1 MTNLT
6 ILNSSIRT
14 LDNLYSLNDLHR
26 LSGAESKHQPNRFM
40 RLETTQELISE
51 IDSSQTPDLAFG
63 KISNKKDR
71 STKTIFA
78 IKTIRGGKDIS
89 IQGTWAC
96 EELALAYATWISPKF
111 HLVVLRAFI
120 AMHKGEVQNTAPKLP
135 LVNPMAEEEI
145 LALLTH
151 SFHFCSLAHEM
162 AQKLKQA
169 RLQDKIDTA
178 IGGQYLYNF
187 NFPLEQHLANV
198 KRYIQA
204 KQERLMYV
212 KGMLNLLDIEQPQ
225 TQRLPHTTF

>member
-14 LDNLYSLNDLHR
+14 LDNLYSLNDLH
-26 LSGAESKHQPNRFM
+26 LVSGNDPKHRPTYFIKNQQ
-40 RLETTQELISE
+40 TQELIDE
-51 IDSSQTPDLAFG
+51 IKCENSH
-63 KISNKKDR
+63 ISP
-71 STKTIFA
+71 
-78 IKTIRGGKDIS
+78 IKVIRGT
-89 IQGTWAC
+89 QGGTYAC

-120 AMHKGEVQNTAPKLP
+120 AMHKGEGQNTALNTP

-145 LALLTH
+145 LALLTQ

-162 AQKLKQA
+162 TQKLKQA

>member
-14 LDNLYSLNDLHR
+14 LNNLYSLNDLHR
-26 LSGAESKHQPNRFM
+26 VSGSENKHKPSLFMANQQTQDLIAEI
-40 RLETTQELISE
+40 ELNSE
-51 IDSSQTPDLAFG
+51 AGNPASV
-63 KISNKKDR
+63 KIVK
-71 STKTIFA
+71 
-78 IKTIRGGKDIS
+78 GGRNIAL
-89 IQGTWAC
+89 QGTWAC

-145 LALLTH
+145 LALLTQ
-151 SFHFCSLAHEM
+151 SFHFCSLSHEM

-204 KQERLMYV
+204 KQERLMYI